1 MQNILTAI
9 DTIMKDSYNE
19 HTNYVFLQECTPKL
33 LAAVTNVPGF
43 GDSYQM
49 FSNQSEFCLVVRKSA
64 LSAGDIIFFD
74 FDKNKNGSPTMSEY
88 ISQQFY
94 SYDIEVNAPDLK
106 RVMCYIVK
114 SKATI
119 FFNVHFRFNDKA
131 PYIFQRQAELYNFMN
146 AIVYSI
152 RSIPKENAELY
163 LYQNYDIV
171 FTGDFNVN
179 MLQRFPRDI
188 KHFGYP
194 DGNMTPIFFTCNYIE
209 GQKTIISTTYNNLP
223 TARATNGDTA
233 NYNLTNID
241 FSIFYPR
248 IGTAGT
254 TPTPVTNLN
263 AGMPKKQTMPAS
275 SSSSSSSTPAT
286 TLKVMTFNTWYKPFS
301 PDKYNMGYCN
311 VTNDGKTTNVCQQNI
326 MNEIMEQMK
335 NGFQVIFLQE
345 FTSRITEVFDKDKCK
360 FSDEII
366 SKKKQIP
373 FTMTYTPSVG
383 GSPVEYYV
391 YSVNAVGETIT
402 TLCSKKFFPTPAT
415 RYYMGNLTSFPN
427 NPSYAIDGDT
437 TKKWEIVGGGRPY
450 IVLVFDDKKMILI
463 NIHGPHAKK
472 FGKQT
477 KFDGGLKVDD
487 DSKDAK
493 VAELNSN
500 YTDLQDYSFR
510 QLGNMLRDRIS
521 GKLNDYEIII
531 GGDFN
536 MHPGDA
542 KTHLVKLSETSSP
555 GKYGEGPF
563 SDSAGNFDK
572 QAQNSLKLKLG
583 ITDNDATG
591 TCCKERNIGSYNL
604 GIYDQI
610 YSNKLKITKYWTYG
624 GNIEYD
630 KKTGG
635 ILFSDHLPVYAEI
648 ELPAS
653 ASPAPSSGGS
663 KRFTLWT
670 NNNNNKPTSRKIRKS
685 TSASTSVSMPTTR
698 FTKKQHSHSKKH
710 KTRRHKH

>member
-1 MQNILTAI
+1 
-9 DTIMKDSYNE
+9 
-19 HTNYVFLQECTPKL
+19 
-33 LAAVTNVPGF
+33 
-43 GDSYQM
+43 
-49 FSNQSEFCLVVRKSA
+49 
-64 LSAGDIIFFD
+64 
-74 FDKNKNGSPTMSEY
+74 
-88 ISQQFY
+88 
-94 SYDIEVNAPDLK
+94 
-106 RVMCYIVK
+106 
-114 SKATI
+114 
-119 FFNVHFRFNDKA
+119 
-131 PYIFQRQAELYNFMN
+131 MN

-152 RSIPKENAELY
+152 RSIPKGNELY

-188 KHFGYP
+188 KRFGYP
-194 DGNMTPIFFTCNYIE
+194 DGNMIPIFFTCNYIE

-254 TPTPVTNLN
+254 TPIEVTILN
-263 AGMPKKQTMPAS
+263 DGMPKRIMPAGS
-275 SSSSSSSTPAT
+275 VGSGTPVAPAPFSSSSSTPAT
-286 TLKVMTFNTWYKPFS
+286 TLKVMSFNTWYKPFS
-301 PDKYNMGYCN
+301 PDKYKDMGYCN

-326 MNEIMEQMK
+326 MNEIMEQIK

-345 FTSRITEVFDKDKCK
+345 FTSRIKEVFDKDKCN
-360 FSDEII
+360 FSDT
-366 SKKKQIP
+366 KQTP

-402 TLCSKKFFPTPAT
+402 TLCSKTFFPTPAT
-415 RYYMGNLTSFPN
+415 KYYMGNLTSFPN
-427 NPSYAIDGDT
+427 NPSYASDGGI

-463 NIHGPHAKK
+463 NIHGPHPKK

-477 KFDGGLKVDD
+477 QIVAGVKVDD
-487 DSKDAK
+487 NSKDAK
-493 VAELNSN
+493 VTELNSN

-563 SDSAGNFDK
+563 SNSSGNFDK

-583 ITDNDATG
+583 ITDKDATG
-591 TCCKERNIGSYNL
+591 TCCVTNSSSSYGS

-610 YSNKLKITKYWTYG
+610 YSNKLKITKYWTYNG
-624 GNIEYD
+624 TINYASN
-630 KKTGG
+630 GG

-648 ELPAS
+648 ALPAS
-653 ASPAPSSGGS
+653 APSAPPAPSSGGS
-663 KRFTLWT
+663 KRFTLRT
-670 NNNNNKPTSRKIRKS
+670 NNNSNKPTSRKIRKS
-685 TSASTSVSMPTTR
+685 TSASTSMPTTR